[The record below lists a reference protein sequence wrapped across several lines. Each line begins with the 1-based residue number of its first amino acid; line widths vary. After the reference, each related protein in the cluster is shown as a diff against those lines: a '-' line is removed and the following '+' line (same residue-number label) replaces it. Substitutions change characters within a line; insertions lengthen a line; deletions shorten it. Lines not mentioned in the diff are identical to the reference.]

1 MISHLMIT
9 ANETGKGLWINWHYR
24 VNLVLEMLMLAG
36 AFVGISFLVGRGQL
50 QSEEMASY
58 FVGYVMWYYASQTI
72 TDMSWHL
79 RDEIQTGTL
88 EQMYMSPSP
97 AGFLILGQSMA
108 TLLVT
113 SVMVLLISIILIVLF
128 QVELPFDP
136 AVAPVFGLTILG
148 LFGFGFLI
156 AGATLVFK
164 HVEALGDLLQYLLVF
179 LNGAWLPVD
188 QFPDWLAT
196 IARLMPTTQG
206 IIVMR
211 QILFD
216 GQTFLDVWQDGSLP
230 WLLFQSTIMF
240 CGGWLIFRGAE
251 TIAKRQGSLGQ
262 Y

>member
-1 MISHLMIT
+1 MT
-9 ANETGKGLWINWHYR
+9 ASLSIAVNETRKGLWINWHYK
-24 VNLVLEMLMLAG
+24 VNLLLEMLMLAG

-58 FVGYVMWYYASQTI
+58 FLGYVMWYYASQTI

-88 EQMYMSPSP
+88 EQMYMSPAP
-97 AGFLILGQSMA
+97 AGFLILGQSLA

-113 SVMVLLISIILIVLF
+113 TVMVGLIGALLVIVLRIN
-128 QVELPFDP
+128 LPFEP
-136 AVAPVFGLTILG
+136 AVVPVFGLTIFG

-164 HVEALGDLLQYLLVF
+164 HVEAFGDLLQYLLIF

-188 QFPDWLAT
+188 QFPAWLSA

-211 QILFD
+211 QILFK
-216 GQTFLDVWQDGSLP
+216 GQSLSGVWQDGSLP
-230 WLLFQSTIMF
+230 WLLAQSVIMF
-240 CGGWLIFRGAE
+240 GGGWLIFRWGE